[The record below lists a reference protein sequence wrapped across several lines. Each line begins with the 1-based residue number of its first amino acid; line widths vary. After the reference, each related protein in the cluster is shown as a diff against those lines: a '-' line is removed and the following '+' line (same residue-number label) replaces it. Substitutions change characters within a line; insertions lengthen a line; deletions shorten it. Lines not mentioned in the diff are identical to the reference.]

1 MKTYLYRAKFDR
13 LDRTA
18 DGTVEAHSADEA
30 SEIVYGMCG
39 EWYERWYESDA
50 DHRWSFTAGCPDSV
64 DVEEIDADLV

>member
-18 DGTVEAHSADEA
+18 DGTVEARSENEA

-39 EWYERWYESDA
+39 EWYESDA

-64 DVEEIDADLV
+64 AVEEIDADLV